1 VAYIERV
8 LNENKQHVPYAA
20 GVMKVS
26 HRSELSKGSI
36 AWWYSKESLISE
48 SFAERSSMMLDSFS
62 GSISLSA

>member
-1 VAYIERV
+1 M
-8 LNENKQHVPYAA
+8 LW

-62 GSISLSA
+62 GYISLSA